1 MAAAD
6 EKEVKNDY
14 VYYEMNDGKTKTFNR
29 KKTSLPSTARQ
40 ELYKLA
46 PWSVGLDEDY
56 IHVSFEG
63 LTTPDNAKKH
73 SVTVAHDP
81 IHNLKDILKQHRD
94 FYIFPTNDGK
104 ASPNL
109 HLSSKK
115 WSQGLKRAFA
125 ELKKED
131 DQKVYTGWFTMET
144 WERHTRATNHL
155 LFAAGPLID
164 LKWAVDMVGCHH
176 GTRPLVPMRAFS
188 LKEANIPE
196 RPYLSIHL
204 NTSRDPTDP
213 ILYKDL
219 ESRGLNLQGAL
230 QAIKVPKSLSTVD
243 ITLRFDVL

>member
-1 MAAAD
+1 MDFLFGCKANPVTVSNNSTALTTNLGLQQPIPSKLATFVAAAN

-14 VYYEMNDGKTKTFNR
+14 VHYEMNDQKTKIFNR

-40 ELYKLA
+40 EPYKLA
-46 PWSVGLDEDY
+46 PWSVGLDEHD

-94 FYIFPTNDGK
+94 FYIFPTNDRK
-104 ASPNL
+104 DSPNL

-115 WSQGLKRAFA
+115 RSQVLKRAFA

-144 WERHTRATNHL
+144 R
-155 LFAAGPLID
+155 
-164 LKWAVDMVGCHH
+164 
-176 GTRPLVPMRAFS
+176 
-188 LKEANIPE
+188 
-196 RPYLSIHL
+196 
-204 NTSRDPTDP
+204 
-213 ILYKDL
+213 
-219 ESRGLNLQGAL
+219 
-230 QAIKVPKSLSTVD
+230 
-243 ITLRFDVL
+243 